1 MGGIGGFL
9 LGGLLGSMLFGG
21 GLGGGLF
28 GGIGFI
34 EILLIAG
41 LLYFGYSYLKR
52 RVQHTAGI

>member
-21 GLGGGLF
+21 MGGMGGMGGGLF
-28 GGIGFI
+28 GGIGFM

-41 LLYFGYSYLKR
+41 GLYL
-52 RVQHTAGI
+52 V